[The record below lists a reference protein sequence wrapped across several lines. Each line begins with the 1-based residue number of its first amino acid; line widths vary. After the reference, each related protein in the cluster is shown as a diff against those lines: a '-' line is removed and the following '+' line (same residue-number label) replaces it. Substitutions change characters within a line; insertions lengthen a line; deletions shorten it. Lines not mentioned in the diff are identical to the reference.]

1 MSKQQTLTLALVAAL
16 ALCGLAAAAQA
27 ASVSVIVELE
37 GAPAAVDAARAA
49 RAGAP
54 WSDEQLEARRAE
66 LRAEQDAFLARL
78 GAAGVAAA
86 VKTAEIADW
95 GGATHAVEYRYTL
108 VFHGLSLVVDDADLG
123 RLAAVPGVKTVH
135 QNRALRLNLDRSVP
149 YVNAPAVYGDV
160 AEITPFD
167 DFREGFEGQGIYVA
181 VIDSGIEWSHEMFG
195 ADASPPRLG
204 VAPPTAAV
212 GSNQKVVYYL
222 PLDGVADDFGHG
234 THVASTIAGYQGF
247 APGADGVPLTA
258 DDVPMHGVAPQAK
271 VLGYKACDAAGS
283 CLRDAILLSIEDAV
297 SPRTLTGFPKP
308 VAHVINMSLG
318 GSGGPDSPTAVA
330 SDNAALL
337 GTIVVAAAGNDG
349 PGLRTIGAPA
359 AGRHVIAVAA
369 SNDAGVFPNAIDVL
383 DGSGDKLAATFA
395 PDSNLAQGFSTPITQ
410 SYVFAGIA
418 DTPGSV
424 PVSAAGR
431 ICLVARGS
439 TLEAADNGT
448 GLFGNKA
455 AQCTLMGAIAA
466 VIFNNEPGEIGPVLA
481 PAAIPVF
488 TISGEAGQRLM
499 DLGFDATGV
508 SNVQIRLGLEDPGL
522 FEPGIAGFS
531 SRGPVVGEGQVKPDV
546 SAPGVAV
553 LAATTPVGAPA
564 ASMVDP
570 TRYIAASGTSMATP
584 HTAGAAALVRQAHPT
599 WSVDEVRAV
608 LANTATNPRRGD
620 GSPEADGRGTDDVVS
635 QGGGLIDVAEAVGAR
650 AALGVPGDGISAPE
664 ILAGHVFPKA
674 PAINSR
680 VAHTESVTVE
690 IRDLS
695 GEGGTYDL
703 RVANNRD
710 LELDG
715 LSASASPAQVTVPPG
730 GSATARL
737 DVTIDGDAVR
747 DVHAAKADGSSV
759 TFEPIWIMGYLVA
772 ESADESLRMPFYLK
786 PLRSLPADLGA
797 GGPSITETYE
807 DILPAGDLGEQLVA
821 DVTFI
826 DVPFEADPAAVQA
839 DATLDFTTDGVVGLP
854 DLDLYLFDPNGV
866 VIASSTNAGGPE
878 SLSALLAEVGTYT
891 YRVVGWANGPTPF
904 TLTSTQLLGPAP
916 PALSAATEWTDASG
930 TAVDFDG
937 DLTLSW
943 QPVGGEVG
951 FELERS
957 TDGGET
963 WELVAE
969 FPAEVSE
976 AALTGLAEGAYDFRV
991 RGHHPGQIGVF
1002 VTVPSAEV
1010 PVLVDRRSRADIT
1023 NKTST
1028 TVSNVSLSGGV
1039 FQLDLALTNG
1049 SDKSY
1054 LPLVT
1059 FEIVKISSASG
1070 TVSVENAD
1078 NGGGGN
1084 KASDPALFDYSSTL
1098 GADGVFSPAETT
1110 GVRTLRFHDPASELF
1125 TFRAR
1130 VRAYKGDGAAPA
1142 SGEEPP
1148 SGEEPAAGEG
1158 EATSE
1163 PGLLDLQWLLE
1174 GTANPLTRTVV
1185 FKLIELPL

>member
-1 MSKQQTLTLALVAAL
+1 MSKPKTLTLALMAAL
-16 ALCGLAAAAQA
+16 ALAGLAAPTQA
-27 ASVSVIVELE
+27 APVSVIVELD
-37 GAPAAVDAARAA
+37 GPPAAVDAARAA
-49 RAGAP
+49 RAGSP
-54 WSDEQLEARRAE
+54 WSEEQLEARRAE
-66 LRAEQDAFLARL
+66 LRAEQDDFLARL

-86 VKTAEIADW
+86 VRTAEIPDW
-95 GGATHAVEYRYTL
+95 DGAAHAVEYRYTL
-108 VFHGLSLVVDDADLG
+108 VFHGLSLVVDDGDLG
-123 RLAAVPGVKTVH
+123 SLAAVPGVKRVH
-135 QNRALRLNLDRSVP
+135 QNRALRLTLDRRVP
-149 YVNAPAVYGDV
+149 YVRAPEVYGDV
-160 AEITPFD
+160 AEVTPFD
-167 DFREGFEGQGIYVA
+167 DLREGFEGQGIYVA

-204 VAPPTAAV
+204 VAPPTAAL
-212 GSNQKVVYYL
+212 GSNEKVVYYL
-222 PLDGVADDFGHG
+222 PLDGVLDDFGHG

-247 APGADGVPLTA
+247 APGPDGVPLTG
-258 DDVPMHGVAPQAK
+258 DDVAIHGVAPQAK
-271 VLGYKACDAAGS
+271 ILGYKACDAAGT

-297 SPRTLTGFPKP
+297 SPRAVTGFPKP

-318 GSGGPDSPTAVA
+318 GAGGPDSPTAVA

-337 GTIVVAAAGNDG
+337 GAIVVAAAGNDG
-349 PGLRTIGAPA
+349 PGLRTVGAPA
-359 AGRHVIAVAA
+359 AGRRVIAVAA
-369 SNDAGVFPNAIDVL
+369 SNDAGVFPNALEVL
-383 DGSGDKLAATFA
+383 DGSGTKIPATFA
-395 PDSNLAQGFSTPITQ
+395 PDSNAAQGFSSPVTGR
-410 SYVFAGIA
+410 YVFAGIA
-418 DTPGSV
+418 DTPDKV
-424 PVSAAGR
+424 PLTVLGNV
-431 ICLVARGS
+431 CLVARGS
-439 TLEAADNGT
+439 TLEAAGNGT
-448 GLFGNKA
+448 GLFANKA
-455 AQCTLMGAIAA
+455 LQCELKGAIAT
-466 VIFNNEPGEIGPVLA
+466 VIFNNGPGEIGPVLA
-481 PAAIPVF
+481 PATRPVF
-488 TISGEAGQRLM
+488 TVSGEAGQALLG
-499 DLGFDATGV
+499 LGFDAAGV
-508 SNVQIRLGLEDPGL
+508 SNVQIRLGLEDPAL

-608 LANTATNPRRGD
+608 LANTATNPREAD
-620 GSPEADGRGTDDVVS
+620 GSPEADGRATDDVLS

-650 AALGVPGDGISAPE
+650 AALGVPGDGIAAPE

-674 PAINSR
+674 PAIDSR

-715 LSASASPAQVTVPPG
+715 LSATASPAQVTVPAG
-730 GSATARL
+730 GSATVRL
-737 DVTIDGDAVR
+737 DVTLDGDAVR
-747 DVHAAKADGSSV
+747 DVFAAKVDGSSV

-772 ESADESLRMPFYLK
+772 ASAGESLRMPFYLK
-786 PLRSLPADLGA
+786 PLRSLPASLGS
-797 GGPSITETYE
+797 GGPSITETHE
-807 DILPAGDLGEQLVA
+807 DILPAGDLGSQLVA

-826 DVPFEADPAAVQA
+826 DVPVEVEPAAVQA
-839 DATLDFTTDGVVGLP
+839 EATLEFINDGIVGLP
-854 DLDLYLFDPNGV
+854 DLDLYLIDPNGV

-878 SLSALLAEVGTYT
+878 SLSAILAEVGTYT

-904 TLTSTQLLGPAP
+904 TLTHSQLLGPEP
-916 PALSAATEWTDASG
+916 PALSAETEWTDASG

-963 WELVAE
+963 WEVIAE
-969 FPAEVSE
+969 LPADTTEVE
-976 AALTGLAEGAYDFRV
+976 LTDLPEGEYTFRV

-1023 NKTST
+1023 NKTGT

-1039 FQLDLALTNG
+1039 FQLDLTLTNQ

-1070 TVSVENAD
+1070 TVSVANAD
-1078 NGGGGN
+1078 NGGGGK
-1084 KASDPALFDYSSTL
+1084 KANDPALFDYSSQL

-1110 GVRTLRFHDPASELF
+1110 GARTLRFHDPANELF

-1130 VRAYKGDGAAPA
+1130 VRAYKGDGGAG
-1142 SGEEPP
+1142 GEEAP
-1148 SGEEPAAGEG
+1148 SGEEGAAGSG
-1158 EATSE
+1158 EPTSE
-1163 PGLLDLQWLLE
+1163 PELLDVQWLLE
-1174 GTANPLTRTVV
+1174 GT
-1185 FKLIELPL
+1185 